1 MKPSSSLG
9 EGMDVADMPVEGSI
23 PSPPYR
29 RINMRYDFLCKE
41 KKSTYEIIKD
51 ILRIITIMIICSM
64 FIVGCYFGIRQSQ
77 IEIQE
82 SRSAFPYIA
91 EYGDFWGG
99 GTHEFYSYEIKDNRY
114 IFYDKDKNLIGE
126 FFVTENSKISIR
138 KR

>member
-1 MKPSSSLG
+1 MK
-9 EGMDVADMPVEGSI
+9 DKPVRE
-23 PSPPYR
+23 
-29 RINMRYDFLCKE
+29 E
-41 KKSTYEIIKD
+41 KRNAVQDIMHVIISA
-51 ILRIITIMIICSM
+51 IIA
-64 FIVGCYFGIRQSQ
+64 IVIFSFCMYGCYVGTQKTGREFQKYRMM
-77 IEIQE
+77 
-82 SRSAFPYIA
+82 FPYIA